1 MLTCTCKT
9 IKLCYC
15 FRQQVANN
23 RRMTLQPP
31 SACILEINLKG
42 VKIIVQD
49 ECRTSE
55 RVCPL
60 LYTQMPFLL
69 MSVFTMPHAY

>member
-1 MLTCTCKT
+1 M
-9 IKLCYC
+9 
-15 FRQQVANN
+15 
-23 RRMTLQPP
+23 QPP
-31 SACILEINLKG
+31 SACILEINMKG

-60 LYTQMPFLL
+60 LYTDICVHNASLL
-69 MSVFTMPHAY
+69 LVYASVFKAHVNTHFPFRLARYMS